1 MDNVKKF
8 KEIANSIGELY
19 EKKNR
24 AYGNSFGNT
33 YKRLGIISAV
43 TRISDKYERLCTIA
57 KNPDI
62 DNLGES
68 LEDTLK
74 DLAAY
79 SIMTLIELDNNK
91 PIGINVSDNSLVFK
105 GDICISPNVKQWD
118 ICISPDT
125 NYWDTSSA
133 DSNDIKVGD
142 KFLCINTVID
152 DEEQTP
158 YVIGKTYTSE
168 FDGCITNEMGNRKH
182 EWANVSCFSE
192 HFKRIY

>member
-1 MDNVKKF
+1 MDNNVKKF

-68 LEDTLK
+68 IEDTLK

-79 SIMTLIELDNNK
+79 AIMTLIELDNNK
-91 PIGINVSDNSLVFK
+91 PVGINVHDGSIVLK
-105 GDICISPNVKQWD
+105 GDICISPNA
-118 ICISPDT
+118 

-133 DSNDIKVGD
+133 NSNDIKVGD
-142 KFLCINTVID
+142 KFLCVKTVEDNEGEIPYFAGRIYESEVKD
-152 DEEQTP
+152 CLTDEMNF
-158 YVIGKTYTSE
+158 K
-168 FDGCITNEMGNRKH
+168 KH
-182 EWANVSCFSE
+182 EWANVSSFSE
-192 HFKRIY
+192 HFKRID

>member
-1 MDNVKKF
+1 MDNNVKKF
-8 KEIANSIGELY
+8 KEIANSLGELY

-68 LEDTLK
+68 IEDTLK

-91 PIGINVSDNSLVFK
+91 PVGINVHNGSIVFK
-105 GDICISPNVKQWD
+105 GDICISPNA
-118 ICISPDT
+118 
-125 NYWDTSSA
+125 NYWNTITA
-133 DSNDIKVGD
+133 GFNDIKVGD

>member
-19 EKKNR
+19 EKKNI

-68 LEDTLK
+68 IEDTLK

-79 SIMTLIELDNNK
+79 SIMTLIELDNKKHVGATENTGSFF
-91 PIGINVSDNSLVFK
+91 IK
-105 GDICISPNVKQWD
+105 GG
-118 ICISPDT
+118 ICISPDAKC
-125 NYWDTSSA
+125 WDTSSA

-142 KFLCINTVID
+142 RFLCIETVID
-152 DEEQTP
+152 NEEQMP
-158 YVIGKTYTSE
+158 YKIGEIYTSE
-168 FDGCITNEMGNRKH
+168 LDGCITNEMGYKDH
-182 EWANVSCFSE
+182 KWQDVPYFKEY
-192 HFKRIY
+192 FKRID